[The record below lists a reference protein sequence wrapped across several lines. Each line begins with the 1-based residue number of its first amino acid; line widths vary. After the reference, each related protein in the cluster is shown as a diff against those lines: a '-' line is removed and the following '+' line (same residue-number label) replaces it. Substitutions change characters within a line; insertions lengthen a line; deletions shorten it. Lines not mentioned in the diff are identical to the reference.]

1 MSKGIPTDNPMMS
14 PRLFAVVYGL
24 DGTTGGKGEI
34 GSGTYY
40 QILIFPDCIPVTKWL
55 MFKVLSNTNI

>member
-14 PRLFAVVYGL
+14 PRLFTVVYGL

-40 QILIFPDCIPVTKWL
+40 QILIFPDCIPVTK
-55 MFKVLSNTNI
+55 

>member
-14 PRLFAVVYGL
+14 PRLFAVVDGDGL
-24 DGTTGGKGEI
+24 YGTTGGKGEI

-40 QILIFPDCIPVTKWL
+40 QILIFPDCIPVTK
-55 MFKVLSNTNI
+55 